1 MLNIKQHN
9 RENNMKTKVEKIIAD
24 AEETIEKAEEIL
36 NDDVLIEMLKHKNTS
51 NVVLDDNVFIE
62 MFKKIK

>member
-1 MLNIKQHN
+1 
-9 RENNMKTKVEKIIAD
+9 MKTKVEKIIAD